1 MLLKGA
7 GYEREEQE
15 ASELLPGFSY
25 FSGFKGLLD
34 SASSGLEE
42 HLGDVWE
49 QNLDSG
55 SFSVGSSEKQETRRG
70 FFFLALKTFAM
81 CVQ

>member
-15 ASELLPGFSY
+15 ASELLPGFPY

-42 HLGDVWE
+42 HLGDV
-49 QNLDSG
+49 
-55 SFSVGSSEKQETRRG
+55 
-70 FFFLALKTFAM
+70 
-81 CVQ
+81 